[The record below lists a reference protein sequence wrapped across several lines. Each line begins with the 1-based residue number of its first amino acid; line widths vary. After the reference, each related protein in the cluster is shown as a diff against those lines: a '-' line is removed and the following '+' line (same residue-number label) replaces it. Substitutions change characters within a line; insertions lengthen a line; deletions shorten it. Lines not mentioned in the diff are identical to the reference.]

1 GSADLRQVTTSLQ
14 TRKRRVYD
22 ITNVLDG
29 INLIEKQSANK
40 IKWIARTP
48 ISSFLWKN
56 QEKFQREMQ
65 NLKLVEDTLDT
76 LIKSCAQQLF
86 AITDNLE
93 NSAMAYVTHKDISQ
107 LGAFQEQTVIVVKA
121 PEESK
126 LEIPAPTEDSI
137 QVHLIGEKGPIMA
150 LTSEISSGDAAS
162 EEKSRCF
169 VTLEEGRI
177 KTATL
182 HTEATECTA
191 TG

>member
-1 GSADLRQVTTSLQ
+1 
-14 TRKRRVYD
+14 
-22 ITNVLDG
+22 
-29 INLIEKQSANK
+29 
-40 IKWIARTP
+40 
-48 ISSFLWKN
+48 
-56 QEKFQREMQ
+56 MQ

-93 NSAMAYVTHKDISQ
+93 NSAYPFTPHPGDISQ

-182 HTEATECTA
+182 HT
-191 TG
+191 G